1 MLEAV
6 TSGTKETQ
14 RKKIKKQVFSK
25 KKTDDK
31 LSHLVRQTS
40 KAPEIPLFDTPEQ

>member
-25 KKTDDK
+25 KK
-31 LSHLVRQTS
+31 QM
-40 KAPEIPLFDTPEQ
+40 IN